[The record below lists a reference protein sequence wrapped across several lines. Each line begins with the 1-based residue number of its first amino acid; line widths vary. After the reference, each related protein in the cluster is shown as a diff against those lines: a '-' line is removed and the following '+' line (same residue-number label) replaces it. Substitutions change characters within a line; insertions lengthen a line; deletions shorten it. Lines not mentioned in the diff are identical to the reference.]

1 MATATR
7 TPTRTAT
14 RTPTATPTVTPN
26 ISMIDI
32 VGCILDRQYVTA
44 HFVIWYTLAG
54 QCAIMNTDEIT
65 FRTALGNGLE
75 AGFLTFNNTLGYQL
89 PATNQPYQVYVVS
102 LQARGLSLDPFNP
115 NARTRAAGISLP
127 PGVIFIDQHYTADI
141 GALGAHEF
149 FHTIQW
155 SYQQACMLSIPGYT
169 LQYPVHWFP
178 DQNEDL
184 RWWMETTATW
194 AQREAVTT
202 DRSYINPIRT
212 YLQNPPPP
220 NVSGPWRHIDA
231 RPVQPQIG
239 DNFAYSPLFPY
250 YLVEQIGA
258 GRNIIRTSWEQYRD
272 RGNCGPLK
280 YVLNRYVL
288 PAGQQMQDIFPDY
301 AEANYFLQYANENE
315 FRTAPAH
322 DLGINYRPASDQRTL
337 GDQNPS
343 VTGPQPQYGGRL
355 IQYLGAGYVEF
366 GKNFGVPNLG
376 RRLSIR
382 VTLSVFNP
390 STSPVVKLWVV
401 TQVAPPRSSTTIVP
415 QVRWVRQNPSGYDEY
430 VAEATVPNFDND
442 QLQWV
447 AMEVVYPQTNPQTGG
462 SMLSWRYQADVI
474 APTPTPT
481 RTPTST
487 STPTLMAARTA
498 TPILTR

>member
-1 MATATR
+1 
-7 TPTRTAT
+7 
-14 RTPTATPTVTPN
+14 
-26 ISMIDI
+26 
-32 VGCILDRQYVTA
+32 
-44 HFVIWYTLAG
+44 
-54 QCAIMNTDEIT
+54 MNTDEIT

-155 SYQQACMLSIPGYT
+155 AYQQACMLSIPGYT

-301 AEANYFLQYANENE
+301 AEANYFLRYTNGTE
-315 FRTAPAH
+315 FRTAPAPYGLGNDFRPVS
-322 DLGINYRPASDQRTL
+322 DLPPILSNLTLSVAGPSAGYNGRT
-337 GDQNPS
+337 
-343 VTGPQPQYGGRL
+343 
-355 IQYLGAGYVEF
+355 IQYSGTGYVEF
-366 GKNFGVPNLG
+366 RKNFTPQNQG
-376 RRLSIR
+376 RSLE
-382 VTLSVFNP
+382 VTLTISVTN
-390 STSPVVKLWVV
+390 STAAPVVKLWRI
-401 TQVAPPRSSTTIVP
+401 TQAAPPVSSETIVP
-415 QVRWVRQNPSGYDEY
+415 PVRLARQSGSSSYYTAQV
-430 VAEATVPNFDND
+430 TITNFDSST
-442 QLQWV
+442 LLWM
-447 AMEVVYPQTNPQTGG
+447 AMAIVNPQWNISELT
-462 SMLSWRYQADVI
+462 WTYQANVI
-474 APTPTPT
+474 VPTPS
-481 RTPTST
+481 PTST
-487 STPTLMAARTA
+487 QSPSTP
-498 TPILTR
+498 